1 MKKLMITSLLIFGS
15 LSCQQRC
22 DETTTF
28 EQAIA
33 NAKKNK
39 QLTLLAGLR
48 LKGDDTTPQDQWDA
62 LVDRIAQCL
71 TESNLQEACA
81 NCPFFTELNSIP
93 GLNGSFFIQASDG
106 SCEEE
111 TTEPVEDEVTPETI
125 AVSEQVPTEVIE
137 VITDVEI
144 VAPCD
149 CEVAA

>member
-1 MKKLMITSLLIFGS
+1 MKMLVITSLFIFGS

-22 DETTTF
+22 DETATF

-48 LKGDDTTPQDQWDA
+48 IKGDDTTPQDLWDA

-71 TESNLQEACA
+71 TESNLQTACA
-81 NCPFFTELNSIP
+81 NCPFFAELNSIP
-93 GLNGSFFIQASDG
+93 GLSGSFFVQASDG
-106 SCEEE
+106 SCDEEE
-111 TTEPVEDEVTPETI
+111 PVQEEVAPEI
-125 AVSEQVPTEVIE
+125 VAAAEQAPLEVTEVI
-137 VITDVEI
+137 VTDVEI
-144 VAPCD
+144 VAPCA

>member
-1 MKKLMITSLLIFGS
+1 MLTSLFIFGS

-33 NAKKNK
+33 NAKKTK

-48 LKGDDTTPQDQWDA
+48 IKGDDTTPQDQWDA

-71 TESNLQEACA
+71 TESNLQAACA
-81 NCPFFTELNSIP
+81 GCPFFAELNSIP
-93 GLNGSFFIQASDG
+93 GLSGSFFIQASDG

-111 TTEPVEDEVTPETI
+111 VADTTQEEVLPPSE
-125 AVSEQVPTEVIE
+125 EQVIAESTSTE
-137 VITDVEI
+137 VEI

-149 CEVAA
+149 CPVEVEA